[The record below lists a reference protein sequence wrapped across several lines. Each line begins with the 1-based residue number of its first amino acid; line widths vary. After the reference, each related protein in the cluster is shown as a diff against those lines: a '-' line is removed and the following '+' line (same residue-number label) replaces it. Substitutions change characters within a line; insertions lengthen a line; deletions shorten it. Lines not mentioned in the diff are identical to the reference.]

1 MINDRTIYPATVIL
15 LMRRLFQRNS
25 RDEDFSAF
33 LDDAKKST
41 KQILIEK
48 CRRNNASIYVD
59 DASETSSGI
68 YAQLRGVASEAEL
81 ERRLNAK
88 KALGLASR
96 ANTVAILAFLVSIAT
111 LVVAIKPMWG
121 NAIG

>member
-15 LMRRLFQRNS
+15 LMRRLFRQNS
-25 RDEDFSAF
+25 KNEDFSAF

-41 KQILIEK
+41 KQVLIEK
-48 CRRNNASIYVD
+48 CRRNNISIYVD
-59 DASETSSGI
+59 DTSETSSGI
-68 YAQLRGVASEAEL
+68 YALLRGMASEAEL

-96 ANTVAILAFLVSIAT
+96 TNTVAILTFMVQFTT
-111 LVVAIKPMWG
+111 LVKSFL
-121 NAIG
+121 